1 MEHPV
6 SLCFG
11 TLAGEGGNKE
21 GVATKLESEG
31 LEGGKK
37 YKSRQ
42 GGLME
47 GRQKV
52 RSTKKG
58 DERTPEAKIT
68 SSVFFGVSLSFLRI
82 RETQN
87 FRCQQRP
94 LSSRKRKPPG
104 QSITRKARKERRRNN
119 CEEKSGRDTFSPLYI
134 VAGAC
139 SVCTFLSFPLSNSVS
154 FPRCPHDSIARRR
167 RALGK

>member
-11 TLAGEGGNKE
+11 TLTGEGGNKE

-68 SSVFFGVSLSFLRI
+68 SSVFFGVSLFFYESGKLK
-82 RETQN
+82 TSGAN
-87 FRCQQRP
+87 SVHSRP
-94 LSSRKRKPPG
+94 GNGNHPANQSHAKQGKRG
-104 QSITRKARKERRRNN
+104 EEIIVRRKAA
-119 CEEKSGRDTFSPLYI
+119 GTHFPLYT

>member
-68 SSVFFGVSLSFLRI
+68 SSVFFGVSLSFFTNQGNSKLPVPTASTLVQETETTRPI
-82 RETQN
+82 NHTQSEERE
-87 FRCQQRP
+87 
-94 LSSRKRKPPG
+94 
-104 QSITRKARKERRRNN
+104 
-119 CEEKSGRDTFSPLYI
+119 EEK
-134 VAGAC
+134 
-139 SVCTFLSFPLSNSVS
+139 
-154 FPRCPHDSIARRR
+154 
-167 RALGK
+167 